1 MRGLVLTSF
10 LCLSA
15 CSSTSSDTAQDAS
28 NGTSS
33 GGCVTLD
40 GTWTVT
46 MHCDTSLVG
55 LHVVVSQ
62 SGCLLTFAAPFDGFT
77 GNVTTANVVTLS
89 GPQSCTGPV
98 GPSAQSLSL
107 SCTPGTCL
115 VTLTR

>member
-1 MRGLVLTSF
+1 MRGLFLASF
-10 LCLSA
+10 LCFSA
-15 CSSTSSDTAQDAS
+15 CSSTSSDNAQDAS

-33 GGCVTLD
+33 GGCVKLD

-62 SGCLLTFAAPFDGFT
+62 NGCMLTFAAPFDGFT
-77 GNVTTANVVTLS
+77 GNVTATGVVTLS

-98 GPSAQSLSL
+98 RSDALSL